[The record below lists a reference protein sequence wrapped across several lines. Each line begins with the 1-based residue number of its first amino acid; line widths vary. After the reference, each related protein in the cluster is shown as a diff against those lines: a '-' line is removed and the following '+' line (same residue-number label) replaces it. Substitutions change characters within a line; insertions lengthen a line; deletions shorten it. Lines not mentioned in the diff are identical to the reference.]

1 MAKIHTGA
9 DVKRQFKPLSEAD
22 IQAYSDEASFQ
33 KGYDYYLHHAII
45 EPTLSESVLRAFYH
59 GSSGSLYRVEVT
71 LLPADD
77 KSAHKLVSAGCSCP
91 QAGICKH
98 LVALLLTW
106 LHQPE
111 RFVVRSRLMG
121 RLSEKSREELLA
133 LLDQLVQR
141 QPDIEPMVE
150 LLVELPLA
158 IPAQEKNR
166 PGRGK
171 ERTVDPSTIE
181 SQVASAF
188 YHAGEGWGAASRV
201 AAELDRLCDIGKSF
215 AEAGEWANAQVV
227 YATIAEETIIQ
238 YEGLHDEGQVSWILG
253 VCAAGLVACLNAQ
266 STLPKREQL
275 DAEEREELLT
285 TLFDLWKFGDN
296 YGGIGVDVAGAIA
309 GNATARERKWVEA
322 WVREEMRP
330 GQDSS
335 STWRN
340 RSVVDFV
347 VKLKQ
352 AEHASEEDVLKE
364 YRHAGLYKEL
374 AERLLQLGR
383 ENEALD
389 VAQAHLTEPMEVTWF
404 AEQLLKLGEA
414 WREQALAFVETRLN
428 ELKPALQGKSQDFT
442 SAYTVDTYRRWLS
455 EKYLLY
461 GKAKQALDM
470 ELARFQASPDH
481 TTYRSVRSA
490 AQAADQPEEVW
501 SGLRPQLIRTLE
513 QQGRWGALVTIYLDE
528 GEVGQALAALAEME
542 RAPRTSLYGYGY
554 RAEGAPSHYQAQV
567 AEAAEES
574 YPDEAIRLYKSVVQ
588 RLIDGRGR
596 ENYQQATGYLA
607 RIRRLYQK
615 QGREPEWQA
624 YMATLRN
631 SNKSLRALKEELDKR
646 DL

>member
-1 MAKIHTGA
+1 M
-9 DVKRQFKPLSEAD
+9 
-22 IQAYSDEASFQ
+22 
-33 KGYDYYLHHAII
+33 
-45 EPTLSESVLRAFYH
+45 
-59 GSSGSLYRVEVT
+59 
-71 LLPADD
+71 
-77 KSAHKLVSAGCSCP
+77 
-91 QAGICKH
+91 
-98 LVALLLTW
+98 
-106 LHQPE
+106 
-111 RFVVRSRLMG
+111 VRSRLMG

-309 GNATARERKWVEA
+309 GNATARERKRVEA
-322 WVREEMRP
+322 WLREEMRP

-352 AEHASEEDVLKE
+352 AEHSSDEDVLAE
-364 YRHAGLYKEL
+364 YRNAGLYKEL
-374 AERLLQLGR
+374 TGKYLQLGR
-383 ENEALD
+383 ENEALG
-389 VAQAHLTEPMEVTWF
+389 VAQANLTESRDVTWF
-404 AEQLLKLGEA
+404 AEDCGNEA
-414 WREQALAFVETRLN
+414 QRAQTCSARQVAGLHKRIHCRHL
-428 ELKPALQGKSQDFT
+428 PALVERKVPPVWQGK
-442 SAYTVDTYRRWLS
+442 
-455 EKYLLY
+455 
-461 GKAKQALDM
+461 
-470 ELARFQASPDH
+470 ASF
-481 TTYRSVRSA
+481 
-490 AQAADQPEEVW
+490 
-501 SGLRPQLIRTLE
+501 
-513 QQGRWGALVTIYLDE
+513 
-528 GEVGQALAALAEME
+528 
-542 RAPRTSLYGYGY
+542 GYG
-554 RAEGAPSHYQAQV
+554 ACSLPGQPG
-567 AEAAEES
+567 S
-574 YPDEAIRLYKSVVQ
+574 Y
-588 RLIDGRGR
+588 
-596 ENYQQATGYLA
+596 YL
-607 RIRRLYQK
+607 
-615 QGREPEWQA
+615 P
-624 YMATLRN
+624 
-631 SNKSLRALKEELDKR
+631 LRAIGSTGSRPARRGVVWPAASVDPDVRAARPLGSTRHYLPG
-646 DL
+646 